1 MNKLNEPHR
10 LTAKCTVDADEC
22 IKLKELFHSRNLLA
36 VEGLKAKQAIN
47 GFGMAI
53 NRFDVELNLLEIIQ
67 LEKPEIKKDKDTN
80 LENTKVYT
88 IDIGVIRK
96 YAKLCGKDFVSMH
109 RNMIGAFND
118 IRDTVFDF
126 TPKSRI
132 DKDPEKILTT
142 ITPSEINAMHEEKFG
157 KTETPEEAEAFDI
170 MAQDN
175 ERLQNHEMNNLQLVI
190 DVDGKLYTA
199 DDVRSL
205 LSLQELHA
213 GEWKAG
219 DECEIEMDGKRQP
232 YTFGCLF
239 PHDKLMAIV
248 FTGNGYM
255 TIPSCRLLK
264 PETEAE
270 RKERESKE
278 RKLEIEKMLSISINF
293 NNTDLAKTIARII
306 DDAGYRK

>member
-1 MNKLNEPHR
+1 M
-10 LTAKCTVDADEC
+10 
-22 IKLKELFHSRNLLA
+22 
-36 VEGLKAKQAIN
+36 
-47 GFGMAI
+47 
-53 NRFDVELNLLEIIQ
+53 
-67 LEKPEIKKDKDTN
+67 N

-88 IDIGVIRK
+88 IDAGVIRK
-96 YAKLCGKDFVSMH
+96 YAELCGVDHITAGKSLKLGQKATGAAYINGEVVAFGYSFIPSYVDFNELTVGL
-109 RNMIGAFND
+109 IND
-118 IRDTVFDF
+118 
-126 TPKSRI
+126 
-132 DKDPEKILTT
+132 LY
-142 ITPSEINAMHEEKFG
+142 EEKFG

-175 ERLQNHEMNNLQLVI
+175 EQLQNHEMNDLQLVI

-232 YTFGCLF
+232 YIFGCLF

-248 FTGNGYM
+248 FTGNSHM

-264 PETEAE
+264 PETEDQRNKRE
-270 RKERESKE
+270 R
-278 RKLEIEKMLSISINF
+278 LEAAY
-293 NNTDLAKTIARII
+293 DLYCTLNAGHSVVEFDRFKGTCRNWLRVVDKTN
-306 DDAGYRK
+306 YRK